1 MITIREIA
9 KLVSYGVKSIKTYRD
24 LKTEKITRPI
34 EITLILQNE
43 KDVKRFMKFFEEIQ
57 KEDNY
62 RG

>member
-9 KLVSYGVKSIKTYRD
+9 KLVSYGTKSIKTYRD

-43 KDVKRFMKFFEEIQ
+43 KDVERFTKFFEEILD
-57 KEDNY
+57 K
-62 RG
+62 